1 MASDDDKSPEFAAEA
16 LADEPELVAP
26 LGRLTEL
33 LEPVSVPAGSLERL
47 MLEVAEP
54 PLRYA
59 PFFERLSE
67 LWDLP
72 ESDVRGLLERSRDK
86 RNWRKAPLPGL
97 ELIAIHGGPR
107 IQGTESYLA
116 RFAPGMTFPP
126 HSHFGHEDVLILEGS
141 YTDHEGKLFRSG
153 DVHTMEAGGAHSF
166 TIGPDEPC
174 VAAAVHHGIR
184 FRSLG
189 MRVLAKL
196 FGA

>member
-1 MASDDDKSPEFAAEA
+1 MATDDKLPEFAAEV
-16 LADEPELVAP
+16 LAEEPELLAP
-26 LGRLTEL
+26 LGRLPDL
-33 LEPVSVPAGSLERL
+33 LDSASVPAGTLERL
-47 MLEVAEP
+47 MIEVSQA

-72 ESDVRGLLERSRDK
+72 ESDVRGLLERTRDK
-86 RNWRKAPLPGL
+86 KNWRKAPLPGL
-97 ELIAIHGGPR
+97 ELIAVRGGPR
-107 IQGTESYLA
+107 IAGTEAYLA
-116 RFAPGMTFPP
+116 RFAPGMTFPE
-126 HSHFGHEDVLILEGS
+126 HGHHGHEDVLILEGS
-141 YTDHEGKLFRSG
+141 YTDHEGRLFRSG
-153 DVHTMEAGGAHSF
+153 DVHAMEAGGEHSF

-174 VAAAVHHGIR
+174 VAAAVHRGIR

>member
-16 LADEPELVAP
+16 VAEEPELAAP

-33 LEPVSVPAGSLERL
+33 LNPVSVPAGSLERL

-59 PFFERLSE
+59 PFFDRLSK

-72 ESDVRGLLERSRDK
+72 TGDVRGLLERSRDK
-86 RNWRKAPLPGL
+86 KYWRKAPLPGL
-97 ELIAIHGGPR
+97 ELISIRGGPR
-107 IQGTESYLA
+107 IQGTEAYLA

-141 YTDHEGKLFRSG
+141 YTDDDGKLFRSG
-153 DVHTMEAGGAHSF
+153 DVHSMEAGGEHSF

-174 VAAAVHHGIR
+174 VAAAVHRGIR
-184 FRSLG
+184 FRSFG